1 MAQLNMFEKCLFLL
15 LCMLFVRQA
24 GAEELTIY
32 GSDQFA
38 PVSYMEDGVQKG
50 IFPELLRRISTVTG
64 DKYILK
70 LYPWKRAIHL
80 AEIGAGGV
88 ANISWN
94 SKRAE
99 GFDYSKPF
107 YQASVVLVVRKG
119 NEFDYR
125 RVDDLFGKVIGA
137 GAGSSYRDEIDNA
150 IASGKITIDYDPDQL
165 SRMRKLLAGRVDAIF
180 VGTGRQGVEYALNKC
195 MQGQFDKNIV
205 SILPQ
210 AVVNDPLHV
219 AFLKSMQKKAALN
232 KMNNAYLQL
241 LNSGKLDDL
250 LSQ

>member
-1 MAQLNMFEKCLFLL
+1 MRLKTFNKYLFLL
-15 LCMLFVRQA
+15 CMFFTRHTE
-24 GAEELTIY
+24 AENLLIF

-38 PVSYMEDGVQKG
+38 PVSYMEGGVQKG
-50 IFPELLRRISTVTG
+50 IFPELLRRISMVTG
-64 DKYILK
+64 DKYIIK
-70 LYPWKRAIHL
+70 LYPWKRAMHL
-80 AEIGAGGV
+80 AEMGAGGV

-99 GFDYSKPF
+99 DFDYSKPL
-107 YQASVVLVVRKG
+107 YQANVVLVVKKG
-119 NEFDYR
+119 KEFDYHQ
-125 RVDDLFGKVIGA
+125 VDDLFGKVIGA

-150 IASGKITIDYDPDQL
+150 IESGKITIDRDPDQL

-180 VGTGRQGVEYALNKC
+180 VGTGKQGVEYVLSKYLN
-195 MQGQFDKNIV
+195 GQIDKSSV

-210 AVVNDPLHV
+210 PVVNDPLHV

-232 KMNNAYLQL
+232 RMNNAYVQL

-250 LSQ
+250 LTQ